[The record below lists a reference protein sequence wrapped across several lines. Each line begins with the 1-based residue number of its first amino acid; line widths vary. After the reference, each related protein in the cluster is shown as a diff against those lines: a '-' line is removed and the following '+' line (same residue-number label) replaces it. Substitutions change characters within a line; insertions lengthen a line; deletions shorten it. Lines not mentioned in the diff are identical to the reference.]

1 MSDSQKI
8 ELDSNIDITAI
19 ESLYGDFEKVLN
31 SGGNVEIDAAKVER
45 VDSSSLQL
53 ILAFQT
59 AMSVHGCE
67 IKWLSISENL
77 EKTAELLGVRE
88 KLFS

>member
-1 MSDSQKI
+1 MSDLQKI
-8 ELDSNIDITAI
+8 ELDSNIDITVI
-19 ESLYGDFEKVLN
+19 ESLYGHFEKVLN

-59 AMSVHGCE
+59 AMLAHDCE
-67 IKWLSISENL
+67 IKWLNVSENL
-77 EKTAELLGVRE
+77 EKTAELIGVQE